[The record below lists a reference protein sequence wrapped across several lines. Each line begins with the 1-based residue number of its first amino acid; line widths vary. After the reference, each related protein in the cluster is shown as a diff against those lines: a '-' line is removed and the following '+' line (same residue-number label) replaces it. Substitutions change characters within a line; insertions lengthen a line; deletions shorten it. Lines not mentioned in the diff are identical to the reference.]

1 MANLSDIIT
10 PTNVVTATSTTTMT
24 NKTLVAPALGTP
36 ASGVMTSVTGLPL
49 TTGVTGTLPVANGGT
64 GAAALTANNVVLG
77 NGTSAVQVVAP
88 STSGNVLTSDGT
100 TWASTTPAA
109 AGDGNGTLNIQTFT
123 SSGTWTKPAGVQNVF
138 VILVAGG
145 GGGGSTT
152 QDQYS
157 SGGGGGGGQV
167 KFGWYAV
174 TSDITVTIG
183 AGGAGG
189 VSTSPPNR
197 GSAGSSSTL
206 TSGLA
211 LTAKGG
217 GGGGYGSS
225 TPVAT
230 LPSPS
235 DVGNYGGTGNSGQN
249 SWGGCGAGAG
259 GNANNW
265 ISDGGASGPQFNTQ
279 NWPVVLTD
287 GYYGGTGTV
296 HNLDMAGASGGVGLY
311 GFGGGGAGG
320 STSNSNMRGPNTAY
334 AVDGGARMGAYQSTA
349 NSAAANTGGGGGG
362 ANTYS
367 GTTAFAGGAGGSG
380 TCIIKWWTA

>member
-145 GGGGSTT
+145 GGGGGCTT
-152 QDQYS
+152 DNYS

-167 KFGWYAV
+167 KFGWHVA
-174 TSDITVTIG
+174 TSNVTVTIG
-183 AGGAGG
+183 AAGAGG
-189 VSTSPPNR
+189 FSSTA

-206 TSGLA
+206 TSGVT

-225 TPVAT
+225 VAGPA
-230 LPSPS
+230 LPSPAG
-235 DVGNYGGTGNSGQN
+235 VGNYGGTGVSGQN

-265 ISDGGASGPQFNTQ
+265 ISGATATNFQFNTS
-279 NWPVVLTD
+279 NWPTVLTD
-287 GYYGGTGTV
+287 GYYGGQGTQ
-296 HNLDMAGASGGVGLY
+296 NNTDMAGASGGVGLY

-320 STSNSNMRGPNTAY
+320 STSNSGMRGSNTAY
-334 AVDGGARMGAYQSTA
+334 AVDGGARMGAYQSVP
-349 NSAAANTGGGGGG
+349 AAAGANTGGGGAGS
-362 ANTYS
+362 NTYV
-367 GTTAFAGGAGGSG
+367 GTAYGGGDGGSG
-380 TCIIKWWTA
+380 ICIIKWWTA